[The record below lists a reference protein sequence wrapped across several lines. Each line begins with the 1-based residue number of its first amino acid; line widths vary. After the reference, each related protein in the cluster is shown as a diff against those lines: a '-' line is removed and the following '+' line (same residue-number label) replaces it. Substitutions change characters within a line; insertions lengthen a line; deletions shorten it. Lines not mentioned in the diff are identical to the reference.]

1 LLIALVLPTLGLILY
16 AAQLGNG
23 RLVTPWYMP
32 GLTTLGIVLLAVAL
46 QQARSLWRW
55 LALLLLLLLGSAE
68 WAFVLATRLPAYAG
82 PAAVGKPLPEFVTA
96 TADGTPFTQRDLKG
110 DQHHVLVFFR
120 GRW

>member
-1 LLIALVLPTLGLILY
+1 MLGFILY
-16 AAQLGNG
+16 AIQLGIG

-46 QQARSLWRW
+46 RQARTVWRW
-55 LALLLLLLLGSAE
+55 LALLLILLLGSAE

-82 PAAVGKPLPEFVTA
+82 PAAVGKPLPEFATV

-110 DQHHVLVFFR
+110 DQQNVLVFFR